1 MTAALAISTPAEYE
15 TAVRDGVEL
24 RRMAERYGIENLLL
38 VLGAVARE
46 QSPGKP
52 LGPIRIPPL
61 RDTRPSEIEVHLDKV
76 IRKHA
81 RDRELDAGLEAILS
95 SGMDEWR
102 KREIM
107 QIVAHTVAGLTAQQ
121 VAEVVGVSNA
131 TVERR
136 LNEVRQAAND
146 ADEKKYGH
154 VLETASLSGLIE
166 GLNGRDTFGDI

>member
-1 MTAALAISTPAEYE
+1 MAALAVPAPAEYE
-15 TAVRDGVEL
+15 TAVRDGAEL
-24 RRMAERYGIENLLL
+24 RRMADRYGVENLLL

-46 QSPGKP
+46 QNPPKP

-81 RDRELDAGLEAILS
+81 RDRELDAGLEAILA

-102 KREIM
+102 KREIT
-107 QIVAHTVAGLTAQQ
+107 QIVAHTVAGLTAEQ
-121 VAEVVGVSNA
+121 VGEVIGISVS

-136 LNEVRQAAND
+136 LNEVRQAANE
-146 ADEKKYGH
+146 ADEKKYGRA
-154 VLETASLSGLIE
+154 LETTSLSG
-166 GLNGRDTFGDI
+166 